1 MRRPRITPRI
11 LRTIIAALATLENF
25 ADCDEEWEVA
35 GMEGTTPSE
44 GRRRIRQAERF
55 CYGMLRWMDH
65 KKAQRDVPP
74 SSVG

>member
-11 LRTIIAALATLENF
+11 LRTIIAALGALEPF
-25 ADCDEEWEVA
+25 ADDDDEWETA
-35 GMEGTTPSE
+35 GMEGMTPEE
-44 GRRRIRQAERF
+44 GARRIRQAMRF
-55 CYGMLRWMDH
+55 CHGMLGWMDH